1 MYNLE
6 ASSIKEFDWPIDY
19 AYYRGII
26 KKLYKSRKTLA
37 KCADVSLT
45 SDT

>member
-6 ASSIKEFDWPIDY
+6 ANSIKEFDWPIDY

-26 KKLYKSRKTLA
+26 KKLYKSRKPWRSA
-37 KCADVSLT
+37 RMSP
-45 SDT
+45 